1 MKIKKMAKIVYGQ
14 MPAPQN
20 YPKNPLGQKLGR
32 KSPEVGANYRCK
44 SPGVRAE
51 GGGGGVMAKLIAALE
66 LQISKFNFNGLMMQL
81 EQFFWK
87 IVIIFCLFLMFST
100 VILKIIYD

>member
-1 MKIKKMAKIVYGQ
+1 M
-14 MPAPQN
+14 
-20 YPKNPLGQKLGR
+20 
-32 KSPEVGANYRCK
+32 GANYRCK
-44 SPGVRAE
+44 SLGVRAE
-51 GGGGGVMAKLIAALE
+51 GGGEVMAKLIAALE